1 MEGKIMDK
9 KILLGGVA
17 ALIMG
22 AGSFATPAS
31 SSALDLS
38 IGGSVAFHATMTD
51 ECFTQADAAAA
62 NDGAAHFTVLGLTD
76 AAGGDDDLEDAIDA
90 VTGGTSVIAD
100 DGDADGNVTFA
111 ANPCDGDRDNP
122 RLGYDKKLTIDASG
136 TLANGLEVS
145 FSDELNL
152 ELVDDEQSK
161 FNLTFGGAFGSL
173 NVGSNDSAVKASAVF
188 GQGDMKVAGNDF
200 EGHALSTA
208 GTGNVGLLYTAPSMG
223 ALDLMISYN
232 PNSTGTGYDD
242 APYLDTF
249 GFGLAYNADALSVS
263 FGYEAATLNS
273 GTCHVDNVAIDV
285 TANQTAAALVDAVY
299 GTDVCGDQTLMAI
312 GAAMSAGSVDLDA
325 GYTILDS
332 DEADRTT
339 TTIGMS
345 TDVGEYGLSAGYT
358 NSKKESKYGD
368 ADTEQTVIGVGLSTS
383 LGDGVGLSLNF
394 SNNTWDD
401 WAQRDAAGGNGSTT
415 DYYAQAKISVGF

>member
-1 MEGKIMDK
+1 MDK

-51 ECFTQADAAAA
+51 ECFTQADAAADD
-62 NDGAAHFTVLGLTD
+62 NGVAHFAVLGLTD
-76 AAGGDDDLEDAIDA
+76 AGGGADDLEDAIDA
-90 VTGGTSVIAD
+90 VTGGTSVIAAD
-100 DGDADGNVTFA
+100 TDADGNVTFA

-273 GTCHVDNVAIDV
+273 GTCHVDNVVYDGSA
-285 TANQTAAALVDAVY
+285 TTAAALVDAVY

-312 GAAMSAGSVDLDA
+312 GAAMSAGSVDFDA

>member
-1 MEGKIMDK
+1 MDK

-273 GTCHVDNVAIDV
+273 GTCHVDNVVYDGSA
-285 TANQTAAALVDAVY
+285 TTAAALVDAVY

>member
-1 MEGKIMDK
+1 MDK

-51 ECFTQADAAAA
+51 ECFTQADAAADD
-62 NDGAAHFTVLGLTD
+62 NGVAHFAVLGLTD
-76 AAGGDDDLEDAIDA
+76 AAGGADDLEDAIDA
-90 VTGGTSVIAD
+90 VTGGTSVIAAD
-100 DGDADGNVTFA
+100 TDADGNVTFA

-273 GTCHVDNVAIDV
+273 GTCHVDNVVYDGSA
-285 TANQTAAALVDAVY
+285 TTAAALVDAVY

-312 GAAMSAGSVDLDA
+312 GAAMSAGSVDFDA